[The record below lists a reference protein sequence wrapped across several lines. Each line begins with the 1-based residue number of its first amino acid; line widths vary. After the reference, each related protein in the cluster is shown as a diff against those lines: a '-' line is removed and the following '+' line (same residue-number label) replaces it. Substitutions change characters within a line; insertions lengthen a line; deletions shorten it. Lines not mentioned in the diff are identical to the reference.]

1 MRENL
6 ANQIEKDVYLFHEGT
21 NYRTHNL
28 LGAFLQED
36 GSCVFRVWAP
46 NAKQAFVTGDFCLW
60 DYKAHPMS
68 RMTQQG
74 IFETQIDRISQFDSY
89 KFVIVTQSG
98 EVKLKSDP
106 YARHFETRP
115 GTASK
120 VFETGAFRWTDSKWM
135 KNRKAPY
142 REPMNIYEIHL
153 GSWKKYQDD
162 HFFGYQKMTEEL
174 VNYVKEMG
182 YTHIELL
189 PIAEHPFDRSWGYQV
204 TGYFAPSSRYGT
216 PDEFMEFVN
225 SCHRAGIGVILDW
238 VPGHFPKDESGLYE
252 FDGSC
257 LYEYQDPLKR
267 EHEGWGTRVFD
278 FARNEVK
285 SFLISN
291 AVFWFEQY
299 HIDGL
304 RVDAVS
310 TMIYLNHGRRDG
322 QWEPNCFGGNV
333 NLEAVEFLKSLNT
346 YVFQEFQGIMM
357 IAEEA
362 TAYPKV
368 THPVD
373 EGGLGFNF
381 KWNMGWMNDSL
392 KYMELD
398 PLFKQ
403 YHHNNLTFSMTYAFS
418 ENFILSISH
427 DEVVHGKLSLLNKM
441 PGDYQQKFAT
451 LRTFLIYMYAHP
463 GKKLLFMGADIA
475 QFIEWNEENELDWNL
490 LSFESHRAHQNF
502 VKKLN
507 LFYKKNK
514 PLWQLDQSWE
524 GFYWNVVDD
533 TANNVIVFTR
543 IDERDQELMII
554 CHFSSALLAGYKI
567 GVKKEQNYKEV
578 FSTDE
583 IEYGGKGHTN
593 GLIRTK
599 KEPYGDFDNHISI
612 TIPPFSAMI
621 LKKSQP
627 RKKTMTIENNGK

>member
-1 MRENL
+1 MREKL
-6 ANQIEKDVYLFHEGT
+6 SNQVGKDIYLFHEGT
-21 NYRTHNL
+21 NYRTYNL
-28 LGAFLQED
+28 LGAFREAD
-36 GSCVFRVWAP
+36 GSYLFRVWAP
-46 NAKQAFVTGDFCLW
+46 NAKEVFVTGDFCLW
-60 DYKAHPMS
+60 DYKAHPMN
-68 RMTQQG
+68 RITEEG
-74 IFETQIDRISQFDSY
+74 IFEVKIDRIAQFDSY

-106 YARHFETRP
+106 YAKHFETRP

-120 VFETGAFRWTDSKWM
+120 IFELESFRWTDSKWM
-135 KNRKAPY
+135 KSRSAPY
-142 REPMNIYEIHL
+142 QEPMNIYEMHL

-162 HFFGYQKMTEEL
+162 NFFDYNKLTEEI
-174 VNYVKEMG
+174 VTYVKEMG

-189 PIAEHPFDRSWGYQV
+189 PVAEHPFDRSWGYQV
-204 TGYFAPSSRYGT
+204 LGYFAPSSRYGT
-216 PDEFMEFVN
+216 PHQFMEFVN
-225 SCHRAGIGVILDW
+225 SCHKAGIGVILDW

-252 FDGSC
+252 FDGSY
-257 LYEYQDPLKR
+257 LYEYADPLKR

-278 FARNEVK
+278 FGRNEVR

-291 AVFWFEQY
+291 AVFWFEKY
-299 HIDGL
+299 HVDGL

-322 QWEPNCFGGNV
+322 QWAPNRFGGNV
-333 NLEAVEFLKSLNT
+333 NLEAVEFLKKLNT

-441 PGDYQQKFAT
+441 PGDYQQKFST

-490 LSFESHRAHQNF
+490 LSFESHRMHQNF
-502 VKKLN
+502 VKALN
-507 LFYKKNK
+507 LFYRKNRA
-514 PLWQLDQSWE
+514 LWELDRSWE
-524 GFYWNVVDD
+524 GFQWNVVDD
-533 TANNVIVFTR
+533 TSNNVIAFTR
-543 IDERDQELMII
+543 RDVKGQELMAI
-554 CHFSSALLAGYKI
+554 CHFSSALLSNYKI
-567 GVKKEQNYKEV
+567 GVRNTQNYKEV
-578 FSTDE
+578 FSTDDVE
-583 IEYGGKGHTN
+583 FGGNGHAN
-593 GLIRTK
+593 GLIKVK
-599 KEPYGDFDNHISI
+599 KEPYGDFENHISI
-612 TIPPFSAMI
+612 KIPPFSAMI

-627 RKKTMTIENNGK
+627 RGKKTVEKKEK